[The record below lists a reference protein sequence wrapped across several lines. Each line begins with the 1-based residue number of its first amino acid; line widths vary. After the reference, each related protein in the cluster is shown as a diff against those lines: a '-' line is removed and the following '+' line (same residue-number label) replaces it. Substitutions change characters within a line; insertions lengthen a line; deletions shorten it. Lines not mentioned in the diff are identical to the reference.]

1 MIQIENNPFLAEKL
15 WLKQYTLNGLR
26 ESPKSF
32 GYFQEKIREHISL
45 NELCKR
51 HPEDE
56 HYIRD
61 CSSKYHWPE
70 REQAKTSY
78 ELSII
83 QEIQEEL
90 LTVLASREK
99 ITKNL
104 EIDDR
109 LEKIIQRVLDVIDL
123 KIDSLLGISVDI
135 SPELQK
141 TKLPSLLMALEKLLS
156 GRNTHYRNLLRQLG
170 LPEVLHEDKEEK
182 IIVKKDEV
190 TDKPS
195 DEELR
200 KRIDE
205 KLASGSQKIQRK
217 EVYDT

>member
-1 MIQIENNPFLAEKL
+1 MYIENNIFLEEKL
-15 WLKQYTLNGLR
+15 WLKPYTLKGLR
-26 ESPKSF
+26 ESPKAF
-32 GYFQEKIREHISL
+32 LYFQEKIDKHLSL
-45 NELCKR
+45 KELCDN

-56 HYIRD
+56 GYIRQ
-61 CSSKYHWPE
+61 CSTKYHWPE
-70 REQAKTSY
+70 REKARIQY
-78 ELSII
+78 ELLLFQS
-83 QEIQEEL
+83 IQEEL
-90 LTVLASREK
+90 LTIIHSKEK
-99 ITKNL
+99 ITMNI
-104 EIDDR
+104 EIDDHIER
-109 LEKIIQRVLDVIDL
+109 IIQRVLDVIDL
-123 KIDSLLGISVDI
+123 KIDSLLGLEVDI
-135 SPELQK
+135 SPELKK

-170 LPEVLHEDKEEK
+170 LPEVLHENKEEK

>member
-1 MIQIENNPFLAEKL
+1 MIPIEQNIFLEKKL

-32 GYFQEKIREHISL
+32 NYLQEKIRNNLSL
-45 NELCKR
+45 KELCEK
-51 HPEDE
+51 HPNDE

-61 CSSKYHWPE
+61 CSSKYFWPE
-70 REQAKTSY
+70 REQAKTQY

-83 QEIQEEL
+83 QSIQEEL
-90 LTVLASREK
+90 LTVLASRKK
-99 ITKNL
+99 ISSNI

-109 LEKIIQRVLDVIDL
+109 LEHIIQRVLDVIDL
-123 KIDSLLGISVDI
+123 KIDSMLGVEVDI
-135 SPELQK
+135 SLELKK

-170 LPEVLHEDKEEK
+170 LPEVLHENKEEK
-182 IIVKKDEV
+182 IVVHNEV
-190 TDKPS
+190 SEKPS

-205 KLASGSQKIQRK
+205 KLARGSQKIKRR
-217 EVYDT
+217 EVYDE